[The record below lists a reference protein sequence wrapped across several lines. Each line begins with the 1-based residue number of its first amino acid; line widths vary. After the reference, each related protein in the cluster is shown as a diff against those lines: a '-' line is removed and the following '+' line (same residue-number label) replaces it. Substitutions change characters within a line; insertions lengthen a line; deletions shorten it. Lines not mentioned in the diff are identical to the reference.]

1 MACQRSKYYLRLF
14 VLSALLAF
22 AAAFTMHGA
31 EVTFSHD
38 VAPILYKHCV
48 TCHHPNDVAPM
59 SLLTYR
65 DARPWAAAMKQAV
78 VTGKMPPWKADPRYG
93 KWSNDA
99 RLTPAEIM
107 TIRAWADERQGGRR
121 SEGTAGR
128 NLSSGGL
135 ENRQAGCSSFRF
147 PSTTLRRPARTN
159 TLRDGSHQLD
169 RGQMGASRLNCVP
182 EIAKWFITLTSSSS
196 SRRRIKKKPAIPPP
210 PRTRAGCT

>member
-1 MACQRSKYYLRLF
+1 MRLF
-14 VLSALLAF
+14 VLSAFLAF

-48 TCHHPNDVAPM
+48 TCHHPNDIAPM

-99 RLTPAEIM
+99 RLTQAENT
-107 TIRAWADERQGGRR
+107 TIRAWVNRGKA
-121 SEGTAGR
+121 EGDPKECLPQPDSPRAGKSASPM
-128 NLSSGGL
+128 LVISIPEHEL
-135 ENRQAGCSSFRF
+135 AA
-147 PSTTLRRPARTN
+147 PARTN
-159 TLRDGSHQLD
+159 TH
-169 RGQMGASRLNCVP
+169 M
-182 EIAKWFITLTSSSS
+182 
-196 SRRRIKKKPAIPPP
+196 
-210 PRTRAGCT
+210 